1 MKKLFLILSLPVILY
16 PAVLSAQTNHEVF
29 EGESIQ
35 AAIDGAAAG
44 DTVLVGRGTFTG
56 SLMIRKKIHLIAAD
70 DRDSV
75 IILTSGTGVYFDSGS
90 NGSSLRGFTV
100 TSTGEHG
107 VYIHYTGNAD
117 PYLLLNNRIVNCAKD
132 GVLFGN
138 WFDNQSNFATATL
151 AGNEISHN
159 KTGVDPNRNP
169 FITLAGNVISLN
181 DSIGVDNFYGISAG
195 DSIVSNG
202 NGDGFGIKLMEGAWL
217 TGATVT
223 GNQGDGVWINDADKA
238 FLYGNFLSGNSKNG
252 LKVTGGGRA
261 SWKVSNNLVTGNGE
275 NGILVS
281 YDCDP
286 GQFSESVFSNNILAG
301 NAGSGIRFEEVWFGG
316 AISGDFTF
324 CNTIV
329 TGNGNA
335 GISKNSGFQVS
346 DVNLIYNTFFSNT
359 GGDFQDGFSAGS
371 LNFSAD
377 PGFVNAAGG
386 DYHLVPGS
394 PLINAGQPSPAYS
407 DLDLTRND
415 QGIYGGSFGF
425 DQYYNVPGAARLIKL
440 TLSNRFVRQG
450 ESITIQAQGIAR

>member
-1 MKKLFLILSLPVILY
+1 MKKLLQILSLPVILY
-16 PAVLSAQTNHEVF
+16 PAVLSAQTTHEVF

-35 AAIDGAAAG
+35 EAIDGAAAG
-44 DTVLVGRGTFTG
+44 DTILVGKGTFTG
-56 SLMIRKKIHLIAAD
+56 SLMVRKKIHLIAAD

-75 IILTSGTGVYFDSGS
+75 VILASGIGVYFDSGS

-107 VYIHYTGNAD
+107 VYIHHNGNAD
-117 PYLLLNNRIVNCAKD
+117 PYLLLNNRVVNCAKD

-138 WFDNQSNFATATL
+138 WFDVQSNFATATL

-159 KTGVDPNRNP
+159 KIGVNPSNNP

-202 NGDGFGIKLMEGAWL
+202 NGDGFGIKLMEGAWM
-217 TGATVT
+217 TGATVA

-238 FLYGNFLSGNSKNG
+238 FLYANVFSGNTKNG
-252 LKVTGGGRA
+252 LKITGWGRVT
-261 SWKVSNNLVTGNGE
+261 WKVSNNLIAENGE

-281 YDCDP
+281 IDCDQ

-301 NAGSGIRFEEVWFGG
+301 NSGSGIRFEEVWFGG
-316 AISGDFTF
+316 AMSGDFTF
-324 CNTIV
+324 CNNIV
-329 TGNGNA
+329 TGNGNT
-335 GISKNSGFQVS
+335 GISKNNDFQAS
-346 DVNLIYNTFFSNT
+346 DVNLIYNNFYSNT
-359 GGDFQDGFSAGS
+359 GGDFQSGFSAGS
-371 LNFSAD
+371 LNFSSD
-377 PGFVNAAGG
+377 PGFVNAAAG
-386 DYHLVPGS
+386 DYHLSPGS
-394 PLINAGQPSPAYS
+394 SSVNAGQPSPAYS

-415 QGIYGGSFGF
+415 LGIYGGSYGF